1 MVEYTQ
7 KPRYGIEDLQEIVKL
22 LRSPGGCP
30 WDKEQDHH
38 SIRNDFLEEAY
49 EVAEAIDLDDT
60 ALLREELGD
69 VRGGGWGFRVR

>member
-7 KPRYGIEDLQEIVKL
+7 KPHYNIDDLREIVKL

-30 WDKEQDHH
+30 WDKEQNHQ

-49 EVAEAIDLDDT
+49 EAVEAIDLLYM
-60 ALLREELGD
+60 ALME
-69 VRGGGWGFRVR
+69 